1 MENNLVNKNEIKTK
15 ERGDSLE
22 LAIEHIFKVA
32 RFKTERNVFIT
43 GYEIDVKATIGD
55 RTIVIECKNYQNSD
69 LTIRNLIHQWNSK
82 NNLIR
87 AHKIILVLAG
97 ISIHDNDYAL
107 ASSFDMELWNQND
120 ISELFNLSLK
130 PDELRKKLLSKISL
144 KPLTISERY
153 RDEITYLVIK
163 PLLSNSIINE
173 ELLFWYLNKW
183 LRSYILTELQM
194 VDTNPDLRAK
204 HIELFEGTKTK
215 KGFLNIT
222 TKRKE
227 FDYWNAVYIKLKNQE
242 VLGKE
247 QQKNYIFYMND
258 LLDEYQ
264 TQKLFFE
271 KEDYLITTKRL
282 ITSRLQNAISFGE
295 KCKFTLSQMQNS
307 VIITPYETEVIS
319 IHITNITETQGNI
332 LNWILTS
339 EFSKIIDGL
348 TKENKFTWF
357 CNSFIETVEKVFRI
371 FTEYYSISENDS
383 IRDLSIE

>member
-1 MENNLVNKNEIKTK
+1 
-15 ERGDSLE
+15 
-22 LAIEHIFKVA
+22 
-32 RFKTERNVFIT
+32 
-43 GYEIDVKATIGD
+43 
-55 RTIVIECKNYQNSD
+55 
-69 LTIRNLIHQWNSK
+69 
-82 NNLIR
+82 
-87 AHKIILVLAG
+87 
-97 ISIHDNDYAL
+97 
-107 ASSFDMELWNQND
+107 
-120 ISELFNLSLK
+120 
-130 PDELRKKLLSKISL
+130 
-144 KPLTISERY
+144 
-153 RDEITYLVIK
+153 
-163 PLLSNSIINE
+163 
-173 ELLFWYLNKW
+173 
-183 LRSYILTELQM
+183 
-194 VDTNPDLRAK
+194 
-204 HIELFEGTKTK
+204 
-215 KGFLNIT
+215 
-222 TKRKE
+222 
-227 FDYWNAVYIKLKNQE
+227 
-242 VLGKE
+242 
-247 QQKNYIFYMND
+247 MND